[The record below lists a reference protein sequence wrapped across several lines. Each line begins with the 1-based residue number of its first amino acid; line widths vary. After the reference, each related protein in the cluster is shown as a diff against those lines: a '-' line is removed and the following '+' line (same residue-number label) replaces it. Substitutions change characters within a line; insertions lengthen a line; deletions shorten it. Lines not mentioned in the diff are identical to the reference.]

1 MERKEPWASAT
12 LMTIKPSNNKS
23 KEEKGKQKKMTKK
36 KNQIKVINWL
46 MFPNKMA
53 DDGGGGRS
61 QIVRDC
67 SCVHDRKTKEQRR
80 L

>member
-36 KNQIKVINWL
+36 KKIK
-46 MFPNKMA
+46 
-53 DDGGGGRS
+53 
-61 QIVRDC
+61 
-67 SCVHDRKTKEQRR
+67 
-80 L
+80 